1 MRKELEELFES
12 KDKVTLK
19 DFAQTGC
26 AFWRFS
32 QSEPGRSV
40 EPYFEQYIPGVI
52 STAKDSVKKLSFVEE
67 EHIGMCISYGDML
80 TRLNFDLNDKN
91 FQAIE
96 NCEVKR
102 VGYSFEEYECDKLLP
117 AENYS
122 LEDLGTLK
130 MLIQKTKRHEYFVR
144 TCATDT
150 HKGKLWQ
157 VLKSYNFTRSS
168 NVMKQIRSALDKNP
182 YFTQEEALEL
192 IDNHI
197 KQYLQG

>member
-1 MRKELEELFES
+1 MIKELGNLFEV

-19 DFAQTGC
+19 DFAKTGL

-52 STAKDSVKKLSFVEE
+52 STAKNSEKKLSFVDE
-67 EHIGMCISYGDML
+67 EHIGKCIVYGDML

-122 LEDLGTLK
+122 LEDLDTLK

-157 VLKSYNFTRSS
+157 VLKSYNFTHSS

-192 IDNHI
+192 IYNYI

>member
-1 MRKELEELFES
+1 MIKELENLFEV
-12 KDKVTLK
+12 KDKVTFK
-19 DFAQTGC
+19 DFAKTGL

-52 STAKDSVKKLSFVEE
+52 STAKNSEKKLSFVDE
-67 EHIGMCISYGDML
+67 EHIGKCIVYGDML

-122 LEDLGTLK
+122 LEDLDTLK

-157 VLKSYNFTRSS
+157 VLKSYNFTHSS
-168 NVMKQIRSALDKNP
+168 NVMKQIHSVLDKNP

-192 IDNHI
+192 INNYI